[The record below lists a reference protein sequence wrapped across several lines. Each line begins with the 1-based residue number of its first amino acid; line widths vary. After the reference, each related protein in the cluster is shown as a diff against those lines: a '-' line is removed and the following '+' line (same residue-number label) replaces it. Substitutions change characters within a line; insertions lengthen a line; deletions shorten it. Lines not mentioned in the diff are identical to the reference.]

1 MDSTKE
7 DSAASVAGVEPKP
20 LQRVAVIGAGVMG
33 SGIAAT
39 MILHDL
45 TVTLVESTE
54 ELLEQG
60 MERTRRRLARSLA
73 PARSGLLTISEAISR
88 ITPTADLSMLR
99 DGEFVIEA
107 ITEKENDKK
116 DLLQRL
122 NGVVGTNC
130 VVASNTSTISISRL
144 AESIVQPERF
154 LGMHF
159 FNPVERM
166 QLVEVIRGTKTNDG
180 AVQKTL
186 ALTKKLGKTPVVVK
200 DCPGFLVN
208 RLLFPYLNES
218 LLLLEEGASPE
229 AVDRAA
235 RAFGMPMGPITLHDV
250 IGLDTALFAGR
261 VLVAA
266 YPDRMFESKILPRL
280 VEAGRL
286 GQKSG
291 AGFYRYDS
299 ASRKGTPDPL
309 LDTMVAKLG
318 SDPKREF
325 AEEEITNRLFLAML
339 VEAIHALSE
348 TIVRDPETIDISLIL
363 GTGFPTARRGL
374 LRWADTIGAKKIVE
388 ALEAYKSLGPRF
400 KAPQMLIQLAR
411 TGKGFYAD

>member
-1 MDSTKE
+1 M
-7 DSAASVAGVEPKP
+7 
-20 LQRVAVIGAGVMG
+20 QWW
-33 SGIAAT
+33 
-39 MILHDL
+39 
-45 TVTLVESTE
+45 
-54 ELLEQG
+54 
-60 MERTRRRLARSLA
+60 TRS
-73 PARSGLLTISEAISR
+73 S
-88 ITPTADLSMLR
+88 
-99 DGEFVIEA
+99 
-107 ITEKENDKK
+107 
-116 DLLQRL
+116 
-122 NGVVGTNC
+122 

-144 AESIVQPERF
+144 AESIVEPHRF

-166 QLVEVIRGTKTNDG
+166 QLVEVIRGTKTDDG

-186 ALTKKLGKTPVVVK
+186 TLAKTLGKTPVVVK

-229 AVDRAA
+229 VVDHAA
-235 RAFGMPMGPITLHDV
+235 REYGMPMGPIILHDV
-250 IGLDTALFAGR
+250 IGLDTALFAGH
-261 VLVAA
+261 VLAAA
-266 YPDRMFESKILPRL
+266 YPDRMFEPKILARL

-299 ASRKGTPDPL
+299 DSRRGTLDPL
-309 LDTMVAKLG
+309 LEAMIAKLG
-318 SDPKREF
+318 SKPKRAF
-325 AEEEITNRLFLAML
+325 TEEEITSRLFLAML

-348 TIVRDPETIDISLIL
+348 TIVEEPETIDISLIL

-374 LRWADTIGAKKIVE
+374 LRWADTLGAKKIVA
-388 ALEAYKSLGPRF
+388 ALEAYESLGARF

>member
-7 DSAASVAGVEPKP
+7 NAAPNVAG
-20 LQRVAVIGAGVMG
+20 RVAVIGGGLMG
-33 SGIAAT
+33 SGIAAVL
-39 MILHDL
+39 ILHGAA
-45 TVTLVESTE
+45 VTLVESTA

-60 MERTRRRLARSLA
+60 MERLQRRLERNLA
-73 PARSGLLTISEAISR
+73 TARSGSLTISEAHSR
-88 ITPTADLSMLR
+88 ITPTTDLSMLR
-99 DGEFVIEA
+99 NVEFVIEA
-107 ITEKENDKK
+107 ITEKESDKK
-116 DLLQRL
+116 NLFQRL
-122 NGVVGTNC
+122 NAVVNTSS

-144 AESIVQPERF
+144 AESIIEPHRF

-166 QLVEVIRGTKTNDG
+166 QLVEVIRGTKTDDG
-180 AVQKTL
+180 AVQQTLTL
-186 ALTKKLGKTPVVVK
+186 AKTLGKTPVVVK

-218 LLLLEEGASPE
+218 LLLLEEGASPDV
-229 AVDRAA
+229 VDHAA
-235 RAFGMPMGPITLHDV
+235 REFGMPMGPIILHDV

-261 VLVAA
+261 VLAAA
-266 YPDRMFESKILPRL
+266 YPDRMFEPKILAPL

-286 GQKSG
+286 GHKSG

-299 ASRKGTPDPL
+299 DSRRGALDPL
-309 LDTMVAKLG
+309 LEAMIAKLG
-318 SDPKREF
+318 SKPKRAF
-325 AEEEITNRLFLAML
+325 TEEEITSRLFLAML

-348 TIVRDPETIDISLIL
+348 TIVEEPETIDISLIL

-374 LRWADTIGAKKIVE
+374 LRWADTLGAKKIVA
-388 ALEAYKSLGPRF
+388 ALEAYESLGPRF

>member
-1 MDSTKE
+1 MQSNDKDLFSSPGAKT
-7 DSAASVAGVEPKP
+7 DAP
-20 LQRVAVIGAGVMG
+20 QRVAVIGGGLMG
-33 SGIAAT
+33 SGIAAVL
-39 MILHDL
+39 ILHGV
-45 TVTLVESTE
+45 TVTLVESTA
-54 ELLEQG
+54 ELLVQG
-60 MERTRRRLARSLA
+60 MERLRRRLERSLA
-73 PARSGLLTISEAISR
+73 SERFGLLTNSEAISR
-88 ITPTADLSMLR
+88 ITPTTDLSMLR
-99 DGEFVIEA
+99 NGEFVIEA
-107 ITEKENDKK
+107 ITEKEGEKRN
-116 DLLQRL
+116 LLQKL
-122 NGVVGTNC
+122 NAVVDTNS

-144 AESIVQPERF
+144 AESIVEPRRF

-166 QLVEVIRGTKTNDG
+166 QLVEVIRGTKTDDG

-186 ALTKKLGKTPVVVK
+186 ALAKTLGKTPVVVK

-229 AVDRAA
+229 VVDHAA

-261 VLVAA
+261 VLAAA
-266 YPDRMFESKILPRL
+266 YPDRMFEPKILAPL

-299 ASRKGTPDPL
+299 DSRKGTLDPL
-309 LDTMVAKLG
+309 LEAMIAKLG
-318 SDPKREF
+318 SNPKREF
-325 AEEEITNRLFLAML
+325 TEEEITNRLFLAML

-348 TIVRDPETIDISLIL
+348 AIVRDAETIDISLIL
-363 GTGFPTARRGL
+363 GTGFPTARHGL
-374 LRWADTIGAKKIVE
+374 LHWADTIGAKKIVA
-388 ALEAYKSLGPRF
+388 ALEAYESMGPRF

-411 TGKGFYAD
+411 TGNGFYAD

>member
-1 MDSTKE
+1 MDRTKE
-7 DSAASVAGVEPKP
+7 NAAPGVAG
-20 LQRVAVIGAGVMG
+20 RVAVIGSGLMG
-33 SGIAAT
+33 SGIAALL
-39 MILHDL
+39 ILHGAA
-45 TVTLVESTE
+45 VTLVESTT

-60 MERTRRRLARSLA
+60 VERLRRRLERNLATARYGSL
-73 PARSGLLTISEAISR
+73 TVSEATAR
-88 ITPTADLSMLR
+88 ITPTTDLSMLR
-99 DGEFVIEA
+99 NVEFVIEA
-107 ITEKENDKK
+107 ITEKESEKRN
-116 DLLQRL
+116 LLQKL
-122 NGVVGTNC
+122 NPVVDRNS

-144 AESIVQPERF
+144 AESIVEPQRF

-166 QLVEVIRGTKTNDG
+166 QLVEVIRGTKTDDG

-186 ALTKKLGKTPVVVK
+186 SLAKTLGKTAVVVK

-229 AVDRAA
+229 VVDHAA
-235 RAFGMPMGPITLHDV
+235 REFGMPMGPITLHDV

-261 VLVAA
+261 VLAAA
-266 YPDRMFESKILPRL
+266 YPDRMFEPRILPPL

-299 ASRKGTPDPL
+299 DTRKGTLDPVL
-309 LDTMVAKLG
+309 EAMIAKLG
-318 SDPKREF
+318 SKLKRAF
-325 AEEEITNRLFLAML
+325 TEEEITNRLFLAML

-348 TIVRDPETIDISLIL
+348 TIVGEPETIDTSLIL

-374 LRWADTIGAKKIVE
+374 LRWADTLGAKKIVA
-388 ALEAYKSLGPRF
+388 ALEAYGPLGPRF
-400 KAPQMLIQLAR
+400 RAPQMLIQLAR

>member
-1 MDSTKE
+1 
-7 DSAASVAGVEPKP
+7 
-20 LQRVAVIGAGVMG
+20 MG
-33 SGIAAT
+33 SGIAAVL
-39 MILHDL
+39 ILHGAA
-45 TVTLVESTE
+45 VTLVESTTA
-54 ELLEQG
+54 LLEQG
-60 MERTRRRLARSLA
+60 MERLRRRLERSLA
-73 PARSGLLTISEAISR
+73 PARSGSLTISEAISR
-88 ITPTADLSMLR
+88 ITPTTDLSTLR
-99 DGEFVIEA
+99 NGEFVIEA
-107 ITEKENDKK
+107 ITEKESDKK

-122 NGVVGTNC
+122 NAVVGTKC

-144 AESIVQPERF
+144 AESIVEPQRF

-166 QLVEVIRGTKTNDG
+166 QLVEVIRGTQTDDG

-186 ALTKKLGKTPVVVK
+186 ALAKTLGKTPVVVK

-218 LLLLEEGASPE
+218 LLLIEEGASPE
-229 AVDRAA
+229 VVDRAA
-235 RAFGMPMGPITLHDV
+235 RTFGMPMGPITLHDV
-250 IGLDTALFAGR
+250 IGLDTALFASR
-261 VLVAA
+261 VLAAA
-266 YPDRMFESKILPRL
+266 YPDRVLEPKILAVL

-299 ASRKGTPDPL
+299 DSRKGSLDPL
-309 LDTMVAKLG
+309 LEAMIAKLG
-318 SDPKREF
+318 SNPKREF
-325 AEEEITNRLFLAML
+325 TDEEITNRLFLAML

-348 TIVRDPETIDISLIL
+348 AIVRDPETIDISLIL

-374 LRWADTIGAKKIVE
+374 LRWADTIGAKKIVA
-388 ALEAYKSLGPRF
+388 ALEAYESLGARF